1 LIIKECV
8 RERGR
13 REAVEIEIDIG
24 LREEEWERKGGMER
38 EGERERE
45 RENDKHSICI
55 KFPADYPPAKLLFA
69 NRVDIRAVGTNG
81 RNPERLVKHLHN
93 AIALDFHYR

>member
-1 LIIKECV
+1 L
-8 RERGR
+8 GR
-13 REAVEIEIDIG
+13 REGEKG
-24 LREEEWERKGGMER
+24 LER
-38 EGERERE
+38 EGGREKKTERERERE
-45 RENDKHSICI
+45 RENDKLSICV
-55 KFPADYPPAKLLFA
+55 KFLADYPPAKLLFA